1 MPGIKQDASNSRR
14 EWQVG
19 GNDFENPGLS
29 SFKSDSI
36 HIGDSTTYS
45 QFVFGGYESGFG
57 HFGVGKDPYPGYG
70 KWYNT
75 IVADGVVE
83 PGNKFAFFTATVPI
97 SITNLFPPPAT
108 FSAVLTTSNN
118 FLRTQYYES
127 HLITQKVSIA
137 SGISTV
143 KFCEFNNELG
153 ISGDGYFY
161 VPNCEARAF
170 RVLATV
176 NGIQR
181 LSEIS
186 SIAFSAY
193 WDISFGLKNF
203 EFCPGGSTFD
213 FIGGSYL
220 SQVSRS
226 SYISTGTIGLS
237 SVPTLE
243 VLTESPG
250 KFIIQVYLTGTF
262 SMIGSAK
269 LTTVDCADI
278 NTTYTVPV

>member
-1 MPGIKQDASNSRR
+1 MPGIKQDSTNSRR

-19 GNDFENPGLS
+19 GNDFENTGLS

-36 HIGDSTTYS
+36 HIGDSGTYS
-45 QFVFGGYESGFG
+45 QFVFGGFESGFG

-83 PGNKFAFFTATVPI
+83 PSNKFGFFTSTVPI

-108 FSAVLTTSNN
+108 FSAVLTNSGN

-127 HLITQKVSIA
+127 HLITQKVSID

-143 KFCEFNNELG
+143 KFCEFNNF
-153 ISGDGYFY
+153 DGYFY

-181 LSEIS
+181 LSGLS

-203 EFCPGGSTFD
+203 EFCPSGSDFD

-220 SQVSRS
+220 NEVSRS

-243 VLTESPG
+243 VVTESPG
-250 KFIIQVYLTGTF
+250 KFIIKVYLTGTF

-278 NTTYTVPV
+278 NTTYTVPT

>member
-1 MPGIKQDASNSRR
+1 MPGIKQDSTNSRR

-19 GNDFENPGLS
+19 GNDIDNSFIS
-29 SFKSDSI
+29 SFKNDSI
-36 HIGDSTTYS
+36 NIGYSSTYS

-57 HFGVGKDPYPGYG
+57 HFGVGKDPHPGYG
-70 KWYNT
+70 KWFNT

-83 PGNKFAFFTATVPI
+83 PGNKFNFFTATVPI
-97 SITNLFPPPAT
+97 SITNLFVPPAT
-108 FSAVLTTSNN
+108 FSGVLSTSND

-127 HLITQKVSIA
+127 HLITQKVSIS

-161 VPNCEARAF
+161 VPNCEARAY
-170 RVLATV
+170 RLLATI

-181 LSEIS
+181 LSGTT
-186 SIAFSAY
+186 SIAFSGY

-203 EFCPGGSTFD
+203 EYCPDGSTFS

-226 SYISTGTIGLS
+226 SYLSTGTVGLS

-243 VLTESPG
+243 VVTESPG

-278 NTTYTVPV
+278 YTTYTVPV